1 MFSDIFIERPRL
13 AFVVAIVI
21 TLAGIIA
28 ITAIPIAQFPD
39 IVPPQ
44 VTLNASY
51 PGADAEV
58 VETTVAQPIEQQVN
72 GIDNA
77 LYYQSAS
84 AADGSYILTVTF
96 GLGTDPDINTV
107 NVQNR
112 ASLATPQL
120 PPEVSRAGLTIRK
133 KSAALLQV
141 INLYSPNK
149 TFDAIYLSNY
159 ATINLIDPLAR
170 IKGVGQATLFGP
182 LDYSLRIWLDPD
194 RLTELNLTPN
204 DVIAAVQGQNIQAAL
219 GRVGAAPITTEQ
231 QVQINIKTK
240 GRLTQPE
247 EFAAIV
253 LRANPDGSV
262 IRIKDVAR
270 VETSAK
276 TQDRYSRFN
285 GAPAAAIGIYQTPGS
300 NAVEVARQVRE
311 TMSALEKRFPSDLSS
326 TVFFDSTVFV
336 TTTISEVV
344 RTLVIAIVLV
354 AIVVFLF
361 LGSWR
366 TTLIPLVAVPVSV
379 VGTFAVM
386 LMIGYSA
393 NTVSLL
399 ALVLAIGIVVDD
411 AIVVVENVERV
422 MEENPDLPV
431 KAACKRAMAEITG
444 PILAITLVLLSVF
457 VPVAFIP
464 GISGQL
470 FRQFAVAV
478 SVSMLISAVNALTLS
493 PALCSVLLKH
503 GQKSLGPMRYVLG
516 AIDWARDG
524 YVAVVRRLVRVS
536 IVGIAV
542 VGVTLALSAWLF
554 SRTPQSFLPDEDQG
568 AIFAAL
574 RLPEGVSL
582 NRTEEIVKQVEGI
595 VSPIPGVQGVLSV
608 VGLNFIDYVPSSN
621 QAFFVIRLKP
631 YEVRTDRAQSAS
643 AIIARLRPQ
652 MAAIQ
657 GAVGFPFNLPPILG
671 LGSTGGFQY
680 ALEALQGQS
689 PSDLAAALRGLVVA
703 ANGEPELAGVY
714 STYAADTPQIYLD
727 IDRDKAQVLGVK
739 ITDIFNALQSTLGS
753 YYVNDFN
760 VFGRT
765 WQVNIQAETPFRDS
779 INDIY
784 RIYVRNAQGGM
795 VPIRALADAK
805 LVQGPQTVVRYNG
818 FRSAIVNGAPKPGYS
833 SGQALAAMERVS
845 AATLPSGYSFEWTGT
860 ALQEKAAGGRTGIVL
875 GLAILFAYLFLV
887 ALYESW
893 NIPISALLSVS
904 VAVLG
909 AIVAIKLAGLS
920 FDVYAQIGLVVLIAL
935 AAKNGILIVAF
946 AAEQR
951 QLGKDIQ
958 AAAIEGASLRFR
970 PVMMTS
976 FAFIFGLFP
985 LIIAEGA
992 GAITR
997 HAVGT
1002 PVFGGMIAASVFGI
1016 FIIPLLFVTAET
1028 LRQPRA
1034 KKEPYAPA
1042 LPDVASPSTD
1052 AAIGPEK
1059 QSTDGGRHD

>member
-1 MFSDIFIERPRL
+1 MFSGIFIDRPRL
-13 AFVVAIVI
+13 AFVIAIVI

-28 ITAIPIAQFPD
+28 ITTIPIAQFPD

-44 VTLNASY
+44 VTLTATY

-84 AADGSYILTVTF
+84 AADGSYTLNVTF
-96 GLGTDPDINTV
+96 ALGTDADINTV

-120 PPEVSRAGLTIRK
+120 PQEVSRSGLTIRK

-141 INLYSPNK
+141 ICLYSPQN
-149 TFDAIYLSNY
+149 TYDAIYLSNY
-159 ATINLIDPLAR
+159 ATINIIDALAR

-204 DVIAAVQGQNIQAAL
+204 DVISAVQGQNVQAAL
-219 GRVGAAPITTEQ
+219 GRIGAAPITSEQ
-231 QVQINIKTK
+231 QLQINIKTK
-240 GRLTQPE
+240 GRLSQPE

-253 LRANPDGSV
+253 LRANADGSV
-262 IRIKDVAR
+262 VRVRDVAR
-270 VETSAK
+270 VEMSAK
-276 TQDRYSRFN
+276 SQDRYSRFN

-300 NAVEVARQVRE
+300 NAVEVAHHVRE
-311 TMSALEKRFPSDLSS
+311 TLKTLAERFPADLAHS
-326 TVFFDSTVFV
+326 VFFDSTVFV
-336 TTTISEVV
+336 TATIDEVI
-344 RTLVIAIVLV
+344 RTLIVAIVLV
-354 AIVVFLF
+354 ALVVFLF
-361 LGSWR
+361 LGKVR
-366 TTLIPLVAVPVSV
+366 TTLIPLVAVPVSII
-379 VGTFAVM
+379 GTFAVM
-386 LMIGYSA
+386 LAIGYSA

-422 MEENPDLPV
+422 MEENPELPIPE
-431 KAACKRAMAEITG
+431 ACKKAMTEITG

-478 SVSMLISAVNALTLS
+478 SVSMLISAINALTLS
-493 PALCSVLLKH
+493 PALCAVLLRH
-503 GQKSLGPMRYVLG
+503 GEKSRGPMRYVLH
-516 AIDWARDG
+516 AIDRVRDG
-524 YVAVVRRLVRVS
+524 YVGVIRRLVRIS
-536 IVGIAV
+536 IVGIVVAV
-542 VGVTLALSAWLF
+542 GTLALAAWLLA
-554 SRTPQSFLPDEDQG
+554 RTPQSFLPEEDQG

-574 RLPEGVSL
+574 RLPEGASI
-582 NRTEEIVKQVEGI
+582 NRTEAVVKQVEDI
-595 VSPIPGVQGVLSV
+595 VRPISGVEGVLSV
-608 VGLNFIDYVPSSN
+608 VGLNFIDYVASSN

-631 YEVRTDRAQSAS
+631 YEVRTKSAQSAA

-652 MAAIQ
+652 MAAIR
-657 GAVGFPFNLPPILG
+657 GAIAFPFNLPPILG

-689 PSDLAAALRGLVVA
+689 PSDVAATLRALVVA
-703 ANGEPELAGVY
+703 ANGESELAGVF
-714 STYAADTPQIYLD
+714 STYAADTPHIYLD

-739 ITDIFNALQSTLGS
+739 ISDIFNALQSTLGS
-753 YYVNDFN
+753 FYINDFN

-765 WQVNIQAETPFRDS
+765 WQVNLQAETAFRQRID
-779 INDIY
+779 DIE
-784 RIYVRNAQGGM
+784 RIYVRNARGDM
-795 VPIRALADAK
+795 VPMRALAKAT

-818 FRSAIVNGAPKPGYS
+818 YRAAVVNGASKPGYS
-833 SGQALAAMERVS
+833 SGQGLAAMERIS
-845 AATLPSGYSFEWTGT
+845 AETLPAGYSFEWTGT
-860 ALQEKAAGGRTGIVL
+860 AFQEKAAGGRTGIVL
-875 GLAILFAYLFLV
+875 GLAVLFAYLFLV

-893 NIPISALLSVS
+893 NVPIPALLSVS
-904 VAVLG
+904 IAILG
-909 AIVAIKLAGLS
+909 ALAAIKIAGLS
-920 FDVYAQIGLVVLIAL
+920 FDVYAQIGLVALIAL

-946 AAEQR
+946 AVEQR
-951 QLGKDIQ
+951 RLGKDIHT
-958 AAAIEGASLRFR
+958 AAIEAAALRFR

-985 LIIAEGA
+985 LVIATGA
-992 GAITR
+992 GAATR

-1002 PVFGGMIAASVFGI
+1002 PVFGGMIAAAIFGVFV
-1016 FIIPLLFVTAET
+1016 IPLLFVIAEQ
-1028 LRQPRA
+1028 LRYLTR
-1034 KKEPYAPA
+1034 K
-1042 LPDVASPSTD
+1042 
-1052 AAIGPEK
+1052 
-1059 QSTDGGRHD
+1059 

>member
-1 MFSDIFIERPRL
+1 MFSGIFIERPRF

-28 ITAIPIAQFPD
+28 ITTIPIAQFPD

-44 VTLNASY
+44 VTLNATY

-58 VETTVAQPIEQQVN
+58 VETTVAQPIEQQIN

-84 AADGSYILTVTF
+84 GADGSYILTVTF
-96 GLGTDPDINTV
+96 ALGTDPDINTV

-112 ASLATPQL
+112 ASLAVPQL
-120 PPEVSRAGLTIRK
+120 PQEVSRAGLTIRK

-149 TFDAIYLSNY
+149 TYDAVYLSNY
-159 ATINLIDPLAR
+159 ATINLIDPIAR

-204 DVIAAVQGQNIQAAL
+204 DVITSVQSQNVQAAL
-219 GRVGAAPITTEQ
+219 GRVGAAPITSEQ
-231 QVQINIKTK
+231 QVQINIKTT
-240 GRLTQPE
+240 GRLTRPE

-262 IRIKDVAR
+262 IRVKDVAR
-270 VETSAK
+270 VELSARS
-276 TQDRYSRFN
+276 QDRFSRFN

-300 NAVEVARQVRE
+300 NAIEVARQVRE
-311 TMSALEKRFPSDLSS
+311 TMSALEKRFPTDLAY

-336 TTTISEVV
+336 TATINEVI
-344 RTLVIAIVLV
+344 RTLVIAVVLV
-354 AIVVFLF
+354 GVVVFLF
-361 LGSWR
+361 LGRWR
-366 TTLIPLVAVPVSV
+366 TTLIPLVAVPVSII
-379 VGTFAVM
+379 GTFAVM
-386 LMIGYSA
+386 LVIGYSA

-422 MEENPDLPV
+422 MEENPELPV
-431 KAACKRAMAEITG
+431 GAACKKAMAEITG
-444 PILAITLVLLSVF
+444 PILAITFVLLSVF

-478 SVSMLISAVNALTLS
+478 SVSMLISAVIALTLS
-493 PALCSVLLKH
+493 PALCAVLLKP
-503 GQKSLGPMRYVLG
+503 GYSSSGPMRYVLR
-516 AIDWARDG
+516 AIDRARDG
-524 YVAVVRRLVRVS
+524 YVAVVARLVRVS
-536 IVGIAV
+536 IVGV
-542 VGVTLALSAWLF
+542 VVVAATLAASAWLF
-554 SRTPQSFLPDEDQG
+554 GKTPKSFLPDEDQG

-582 NRTEEIVKQVEGI
+582 NRTEDVVKQVENI
-595 VSPIPGVQGVLSV
+595 VRPIPGVEGVLSV
-608 VGLNFIDYVPSSN
+608 VGLNFIDYVPSAN

-631 YEVRTDRAQSAS
+631 YETRTDPAQGVG
-643 AIIARLRPQ
+643 AIIAHLRPQ

-657 GAVGFPFNLPPILG
+657 GAIGFPFNLPPILG
-671 LGSTGGFQY
+671 LGNTGGFQY

-689 PSDLAAALRGLVVA
+689 PSDVAAALRGLVVA
-703 ANGEPELAGVY
+703 ANAQPELAGVY

-739 ITDIFNALQSTLGS
+739 ISDIFNALQSTLGS
-753 YYVNDFN
+753 FYVNDFN

-765 WQVNIQAETPFRDS
+765 WQVNVQAETPFRD
-779 INDIY
+779 NTDDIY
-784 RIYVRNAQGGM
+784 QIYVRNAQGGM
-795 VPIRALADAK
+795 VPIRALAEAK

-818 FRSAIVNGAPKPGYS
+818 FRGAIVNGAPKPGFS
-833 SGQALAAMERVS
+833 SGQALAAMERIS
-845 AATLPSGYSFEWTGT
+845 ETTLPVGYSFEWTGT
-860 ALQEKAAGGRTGIVL
+860 ALQEKAASGRTGIVL
-875 GLAILFAYLFLV
+875 GLAVLFAYLFLV

-893 NIPISALLSVS
+893 NIPLSALLSVS
-904 VAVLG
+904 VAILG
-909 AIVAIKLAGLS
+909 AIVAIMVARLS
-920 FDVYAQIGLVVLIAL
+920 FDVYAQIGLIVLIAL

-946 AAEQR
+946 AVEQR
-951 QLGKDIQ
+951 SLGKDIP
-958 AAAIEGASLRFR
+958 AAAIEAARLRFR

-985 LIIAEGA
+985 LVIAEGA
-992 GAITR
+992 GAVTR
-997 HAVGT
+997 QAVGT
-1002 PVFGGMIAASVFGI
+1002 PVFGGMIAASLVGI
-1016 FIIPLLFVTAET
+1016 FIIPLLFVITERM
-1028 LRQPRA
+1028 RQRG
-1034 KKEPYAPA
+1034 KK
-1042 LPDVASPSTD
+1042 T
-1052 AAIGPEK
+1052 K
-1059 QSTDGGRHD
+1059 

>member
-1 MFSDIFIERPRL
+1 MFSGIFIDRPRL

-28 ITAIPIAQFPD
+28 IRAIPIAQFPD

-44 VTLNASY
+44 VTLNATY

-58 VETTVAQPIEQQVN
+58 VETTVAQPIEQQIN

-96 GLGTDPDINTV
+96 ALGTDPDINTV

-112 ASLATPQL
+112 ASLAIPQL
-120 PPEVSRAGLTIRK
+120 PQEVSRAGLTIRK

-149 TFDAIYLSNY
+149 TYDAIYLSNY
-159 ATINLIDPLAR
+159 ATINVIDTLAR
-170 IKGVGQATLFGP
+170 IKGVGQVQLFGP
-182 LDYSLRIWLDPD
+182 LDYSLRIWLDPE
-194 RLTELNLTPN
+194 RLTQLSLTPN
-204 DVIAAVQGQNIQAAL
+204 DVITAVQGQNVQAAL
-219 GRVGAAPITTEQ
+219 GRIGAAPTTGEQ
-231 QVQINIKTK
+231 QVQINIKTT
-240 GRLTQPE
+240 GRLTRPE
-247 EFAAIV
+247 EFAAII

-270 VETSAK
+270 VELSAR

-285 GAPAAAIGIYQTPGS
+285 GAPAAALGIYQTPGS
-300 NAVEVARQVRE
+300 NAIEVARQVRE
-311 TMSALEKRFPSDLSS
+311 AMDTLAKRFPPDLSYNM
-326 TVFFDSTVFV
+326 FFDSTVFV
-336 TTTISEVV
+336 SSTIDEVI
-344 RTLVIAIVLV
+344 RTLVIAVVLV
-354 AIVVFLF
+354 AVVVFLF
-361 LGSWR
+361 LGRWR
-366 TTLIPLVAVPVSV
+366 TTLIPLVAVPVSII
-379 VGTFAVM
+379 GTFAVM
-386 LMIGYSA
+386 LVIGYTA

-422 MEENPDLPV
+422 MEENPELPV
-431 KAACKRAMAEITG
+431 PAACKKAMAEITG
-444 PILAITLVLLSVF
+444 PILGITFVLLAVF

-503 GQKSLGPMRYVLG
+503 GQTSRGPMRHVLR
-516 AIDWARDG
+516 AIDRVRDG

-536 IVGIAV
+536 LVGIAV
-542 VGVTLALSAWLF
+542 VAGTLALSAFLF

-582 NRTEEIVKQVEGI
+582 NRTEDIVKQVENI
-595 VSPIPGVQGVLSV
+595 VTPIPGVEGVLSV
-608 VGLNFIDYVPSSN
+608 VGLNFIDYVPSAN

-631 YEVRTDRAQSAS
+631 YETRTDPAQSAG

-671 LGSTGGFQY
+671 LGNTGGFQY

-689 PSDLAAALRGLVVA
+689 PTDIAAALRGLVVA
-703 ANGEPELAGVY
+703 ANAQPELASVY
-714 STYAADTPQIYLD
+714 STFAADTPQIYLD
-727 IDRDKAQVLGVK
+727 IDRDKAQVLGVR
-739 ITDIFNALQSTLGS
+739 IIDIFNALQATLGS

-765 WQVNIQAETPFRDS
+765 WQVNVQAETEFRNNID
-779 INDIY
+779 DIY
-784 RIYVRNAQGGM
+784 QIYVRNAQGGM
-795 VPIRALADAK
+795 VPMRALAEAK

-818 FRSAIVNGAPKPGYS
+818 FRGAIVNGAAKPGFS

-845 AATLPSGYSFEWTGT
+845 ATTLPAGFSFEWTGT

-875 GLAILFAYLFLV
+875 GVAILFAYLFLV

-893 NIPISALLSVS
+893 NIPVSALLSVS
-904 VAVLG
+904 VAILG
-909 AIVAIKLAGLS
+909 AVVAIRIARLS

-946 AAEQR
+946 AVEQR
-951 QLGKDIQ
+951 SLGKSIPD
-958 AAAIEGASLRFR
+958 AAIEAAHLRFR

-985 LIIAEGA
+985 LVVAEGA
-992 GAITR
+992 GALTR

-1002 PVFGGMIAASVFGI
+1002 PVFGGMIAASLFGI
-1016 FIIPLLFVTAET
+1016 FIIPLLFITAER
-1028 LRQPRA
+1028 LRQKPQ
-1034 KKEPYAPA
+1034 KTK
-1042 LPDVASPSTD
+1042 
-1052 AAIGPEK
+1052 
-1059 QSTDGGRHD
+1059 